1 MEFYG
6 EYMEIY
12 GYAMG
17 FNVIFWKI
25 FIFFQALNFKRW
37 KESKKIFNDFK

>member
-1 MEFYG
+1 MDFYG

-17 FNVIFWKI
+17 FYVIFWKI
-25 FIFFQALNFKRW
+25 LIFSSFKLQTLEGTQ
-37 KESKKIFNDFK
+37 KNLQ

>member
-1 MEFYG
+1 MEFHG

-17 FNVIFWKI
+17 FYAIFWKI
-25 FIFFQALNFKRW
+25 LIFFKL
-37 KESKKIFNDFK
+37 

>member
-6 EYMEIY
+6 EYMENY

-17 FNVIFWKI
+17 FYAIFWKI
-25 FIFFQALNFKRW
+25 LIFFQALNFKRRR
-37 KESKKIFNDFK
+37 ESKKIFND

>member
-17 FNVIFWKI
+17 FYVIFWKI
-25 FIFFQALNFKRW
+25 LIFFSFDTPKLN
-37 KESKKIFNDFK
+37 KIIIYQK

>member
-6 EYMEIY
+6 EYMENY

-17 FNVIFWKI
+17 FYANFWKI
-25 FIFFQALNFKRW
+25 LIFFKL
-37 KESKKIFNDFK
+37 